1 MTDATFGW
9 NLLKGWSVTFSL
21 RDNMACSRQWT
32 CDGAY
37 SSYVKTDFKD
47 RHWTPMIGLSYYF
60 QNKANLKQRS
70 KKQLRNAESDSFNV
84 TVE

>member
-1 MTDATFGW
+1 
-9 NLLKGWSVTFSL
+9 
-21 RDNMACSRQWT
+21 
-32 CDGAY
+32 
-37 SSYVKTDFKD
+37 
-47 RHWTPMIGLSYYF
+47 MIGLSYYF